1 MRQFIIQQVLIRVVL
16 LIGTLCFVLFLN
28 YWHGKHFKPCDTC
41 TPNEIFLVDV
51 PELSDECTSI
61 LEHEIRNRGTRLNP
75 ELNFSNAQGRKLNFN
90 QLPECI
96 KNFYETREFEGIV
109 SNTLGERV
117 TFAPHSEQYRIFAR
131 LYEDDDDF
139 LEWHYDNNFT
149 KGNRYTLVIPVLVD
163 DCSTAEFMIKDRK
176 TRGESIVK
184 VPLGQGVLYN
194 GSDVYHKITQQTKGC
209 RRMVVII
216 PFYANYEK
224 GFLGELRQ
232 FVRNVTYQKLT
243 L

>member
-1 MRQFIIQQVLIRVVL
+1 MEFISQQVLIRVGL
-16 LIGTLCFVLFLN
+16 LVMTLCFVLFLN
-28 YWHGKHFKPCDTC
+28 YWHGKHFKPCNEC
-41 TPNEIFLVDV
+41 SSNEIFLVDV
-51 PELSDECTSI
+51 PELSDECISI
-61 LEHEIRNRGTRLNP
+61 LEDEIRINGTRLNP
-75 ELNFSNAQGRKLNFN
+75 ELNFSNAQGRKVNYT

-96 KNFYETREFEGIV
+96 KQFYETDAFSKIV
-109 SNTLGERV
+109 SKTVGERV
-117 TFAPHSEQYRIFAR
+117 TFAPPSEQYKIFAR

-163 DCSTAEFMIKDRK
+163 ECNTAEFMIKDRK
-176 TRGESIVK
+176 TQREKVIK
-184 VPLGQGVLYN
+184 VPLGQGVVYN
-194 GSDVYHKITQQTKGC
+194 GTEVYHKITQQTRGC

-232 FVRNVTYQKLT
+232 FMRNVTYQQLT